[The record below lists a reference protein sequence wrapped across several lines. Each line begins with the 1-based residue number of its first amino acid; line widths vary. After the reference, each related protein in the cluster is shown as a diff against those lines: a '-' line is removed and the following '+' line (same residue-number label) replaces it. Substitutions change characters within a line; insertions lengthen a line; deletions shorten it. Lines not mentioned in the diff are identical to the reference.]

1 MPRIFNTIR
10 HRLLKENRLTR
21 YLVYAIGEIFLVM
34 IGILLALQVNLW
46 NLARLDRQKEVKYLQ
61 TLKLDLLVDL
71 ENLDD
76 MIIERNRKVT
86 SAIALL
92 KHAPPTNIQGLLQV
106 DSMLWNVYIW
116 RNYIPRTN
124 ALKEL
129 TNSGDLNII
138 RDDSI
143 RTLLLRIEERNALL
157 VTSTA
162 HMEREYHEYLY
173 DRTAG
178 IREYAPFQ
186 DLDEST
192 RMGRAVNDT
201 LVSPQRGREL
211 LAQTTAILSDL
222 TIRNGLKLARG
233 NNVYIRRQ
241 YEAIVAD
248 TKRLIGF
255 IDADLNTL
263 PNDPLLPNH
272 TPKPAGPGP
281 RHTLLHLCH
290 RRDRAGGDRDLDRLA
305 DQQLERESEKGDS
318 GEVNANGTEG
328 QSTCRYQGLSTG
340 LAIV

>member
-1 MPRIFNTIR
+1 MIRFFRTIR
-10 HRLLKENRLTR
+10 QRLLAENRFSR
-21 YLVYAIGEIFLVM
+21 YLFYAIGEIALVM
-34 IGILLALQVNLW
+34 IGILLALQVNTW
-46 NLARLDRQKEVKYLQ
+46 NLARQDRQKEVKYLQ
-61 TLKLDLLVDL
+61 SLKLDLSVDL

-92 KHAPPTNIQGLLQV
+92 KNVPPTDIRGLLKV

-124 ALKEL
+124 TLKEL

-157 VTSTA
+157 VSSTA

-192 RMGRAVNDT
+192 RMGRAMNDT
-201 LVSPQRGREL
+201 LVSPERVKEL
-211 LAQTTAILSDL
+211 QAQASAVLNDL
-222 TIRNGLKLARG
+222 VIRNGLKLARG
-233 NNVYIRRQ
+233 NNVYIGRQ

-248 TKRLIGF
+248 TKRLINF
-255 IDADLNTL
+255 IDKDLNE
-263 PNDPLLPNH
+263 H
-272 TPKPAGPGP
+272 
-281 RHTLLHLCH
+281 
-290 RRDRAGGDRDLDRLA
+290 
-305 DQQLERESEKGDS
+305 
-318 GEVNANGTEG
+318 
-328 QSTCRYQGLSTG
+328 
-340 LAIV
+340 